1 MRDMLLFW
9 SPRSPYVR
17 RALMAAHELGLAN
30 RIELQLSVNTPGS
43 VDPALVEVAPV
54 GKIPSLRLPGGEM
67 VFDSYFI
74 IERLDLLSDGPSLF
88 GEGASRFEQLAD
100 HAVADGL
107 LDAAFRWI
115 AESWRPGDAMTPV
128 IRGMQRD
135 KIGRCLQWLA
145 ARPLDAAS
153 PKLRDISTA
162 TALSYLDFRCAEI
175 SWRADHP
182 ALVDWYGAMAERPS
196 FTKTAFVDG
205 PPPSSPMQG
214 DPA

>member
-1 MRDMLLFW
+1 
-9 SPRSPYVR
+9 
-17 RALMAAHELGLAN
+17 MAAHELGLAD

-54 GKIPSLRLPGGEM
+54 GKIPALRLPDGEM

-74 IERLDLLSDGPSLF
+74 IERLELLSDRPSLF
-88 GEGASRFEQLAD
+88 GEGAARFEQLAD

-128 IRGMQRD
+128 IRAMQRG
-135 KIGRCLQWLA
+135 KISRCLQWLA
-145 ARPLDAAS
+145 ARPLDAAN

-175 SWRADHP
+175 SWRAEHP
-182 ALVDWYGAMAERPS
+182 ALAGWYSAIAERPS
-196 FTKTAFVDG
+196 FIRTAFVDG
-205 PPPSSPMQG
+205 PPPVAPIQG
-214 DPA
+214 EHA